1 MRDKLLHKIMKPT
14 DPFKAAIQKH
24 LESVAQ
30 KDQLFAETM
39 KKEGKNIDDC
49 ITYIM
54 NQVQKSGR
62 QGFTDD
68 EVYGMAVHYYDEDK
82 IEIGKPIKAKV
93 VVNQVVE
100 LTEQDKEDAKQKAI
114 QQAIEEAKAKMQK
127 KKTPKKVVE
136 TSTSEPQIDLFS

>member
-1 MRDKLLHKIMKPT
+1 MKPT
-14 DPFKAAIQKH
+14 NPFKAAIQKH
-24 LESVAQ
+24 LDQVAQ
-30 KDQLFAETM
+30 SDQLFAETM
-39 KKEGKNIDDC
+39 RKEGKNIDDC

-54 NQVQKSGR
+54 NQVQKIGR

-136 TSTSEPQIDLFS
+136 TSTAEPQIDLFS

>member
-1 MRDKLLHKIMKPT
+1 MKPT
-14 DPFKAAIQKH
+14 NPFKAAIQKH

-82 IEIGKPIKAKV
+82 IKIGKPIKAKV

-100 LTEQDKEDAKQKAI
+100 LTEQDKADAKQKAI
-114 QQAIEEAKAKMQK
+114 DKVIEEAKAKMQK

-136 TSTSEPQIDLFS
+136 TSNAEPQIDLFS

>member
-1 MRDKLLHKIMKPT
+1 MKPT
-14 DPFKAAIQKH
+14 NPFKAAIQKH
-24 LESVAQ
+24 LDQVAQ
-30 KDQLFAETM
+30 SDQLFAETM

-136 TSTSEPQIDLFS
+136 TSTAEPQIDLFS

>member
-30 KDQLFAETM
+30 SDQLFAETM

-93 VVNQVVE
+93 VVNHVVE
-100 LTEQDKEDAKQKAI
+100 LTEQDKIDAKQKAI

-136 TSTSEPQIDLFS
+136 KSNAEPQIDLFS